1 MATTIFSA
9 KLDILYNKTYWVLM
23 RIKIKWT
30 SASLKLRVRSTISKV
45 TNNFF
50 KLKNTKAHANDIT
63 SAIAPMAHSCTDS
76 IDLVGQ
82 MQSFTKTGVARF

>member
-1 MATTIFSA
+1 
-9 KLDILYNKTYWVLM
+9 M

-63 SAIAPMAHSCTDS
+63 SDIVPMVIVSMAHSCTDS
-76 IDLVGQ
+76 IDLVGHANAEFHQ
-82 MQSFTKTGVARF
+82 NRCG